1 MTERLQKALAKAGV
15 ASRREAERLMRAGRV
30 AVDGAV
36 VTELGTKID
45 PTRQR
50 VTLDGRPLGAA
61 PPGIYWLLHKP
72 PGYLT
77 TTRDPQGR
85 PTILDLLPRGVRV
98 YPVGRLDAA
107 SEGLLLLT
115 NDGALAHRLAH
126 PSSQVPK
133 EYHVLVDQR
142 VDRALPERLDG
153 GGVVLDD
160 GRIARAEV
168 RLLRAAP
175 DGSWLRFVLREGRK
189 RQVRRMCAALGL
201 GVLRLRRVRLDGVA
215 LGALPPGRY
224 RPLSA
229 EEVER
234 LQRAAGVWG
243 AEASGHRPGDRP
255 GDRD

>member
-1 MTERLQKALAKAGV
+1 
-15 ASRREAERLMRAGRV
+15 MRAGRV

-36 VTELGTKID
+36 VTELGTKVD

-85 PTILDLLPRGVRV
+85 PTVIDLLPRGVRV

-115 NDGALAHRLAH
+115 NDGALAQRLAH

-142 VDRALPERLDG
+142 VDRALLERLG
-153 GGVVLDD
+153 SGVVLDD
-160 GRIARAEV
+160 GSVVSAEV

-175 DGSWLRFVLREGRK
+175 NGAWLRFVLREGRK

-215 LGALPPGRY
+215 LGGLPSGRY

-229 EEVER
+229 EEIER
-234 LQRAAGVWG
+234 LRSAAGVKG
-243 AEASGHRPGDRP
+243 AEASGHRPGH
-255 GDRD
+255 RD